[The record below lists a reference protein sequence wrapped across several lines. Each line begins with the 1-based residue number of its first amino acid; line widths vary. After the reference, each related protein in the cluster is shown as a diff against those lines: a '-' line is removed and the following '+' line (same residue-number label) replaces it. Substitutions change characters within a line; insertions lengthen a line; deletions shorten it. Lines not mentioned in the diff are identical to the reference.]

1 MFRTDKGFIFP
12 NIDDCIRLKELLSLS
27 NKYDDMMIKYEWV
40 ADVKEIIKKLELTKI
55 NILPKNRYIYIKAN
69 RSLKKQ
75 IINNFKYK
83 SLPYPKGQNTNYDTS
98 YKTTTKTEK

>member
-1 MFRTDKGFIFP
+1 
-12 NIDDCIRLKELLSLS
+12 
-27 NKYDDMMIKYEWV
+27 MMLKYEWV

-83 SLPYPKGQNTNYDTS
+83 SLP
-98 YKTTTKTEK
+98 